1 MSPWTIACP
10 CRFSKQEYWS
20 GLPCPPPGD
29 LPNPGAEPS
38 CPALRV
44 DSLLS
49 EPPGKPLSSVS
60 CIKHCLAHLLVNLA
74 QLFWSWV
81 FFLFFFF
88 NNNFAKTYQYQISS
102 LMTIP
107 YFIDLLFSDYLQK
120 QVDNH
125 PKIVSDVEADNGL
138 THQERWEGLEHT
150 TEVSEESRAATQAG
164 LKWLRTSKWEG
175 SGFLLWPGEGMW
187 GWSQGKSSCTGIAGC
202 AWISTL
208 PKGGGIQAFLSA
220 AVGMRERGKGEAQK
234 PSAARHQKLVSDSS
248 LRSPLPRQWSPH
260 WYEIRP
266 SFLPLKCDS
275 HAS

>member
-1 MSPWTIACP
+1 MNYSLSMQILQARILEWVALPSSRGSSQPRGRTQLSCIEGGLFTVWATREAFILC
-10 CRFSKQEYWS
+10 KLYQT
-20 GLPCPPPGD
+20 LPCPSPCQLG
-29 LPNPGAEPS
+29 
-38 CPALRV
+38 PAFLK
-44 DSLLS
+44 L
-49 EPPGKPLSSVS
+49 G
-60 CIKHCLAHLLVNLA
+60 
-74 QLFWSWV
+74 LFV
-81 FFLFFFF
+81 FFFF

-125 PKIVSDVEADNGL
+125 PKFVSDVEADNGF

-164 LKWLRTSKWEG
+164 LKWLTTSKWEG
-175 SGFLLWPGEGMW
+175 SGFLLWPGEGRW